1 MIAARR
7 MPTHPSKDIAVSGC
21 ATNCANNEPL
31 HPSGEGFEKKV
42 FRLFEG
48 RREWRE
54 GHARYES
61 LCPGNYM
68 SDAIL
73 SLHILFLNQFFSL
86 FPTFKSALT
95 PLIKRFSR
103 DRRKLFSI
111 FEINSFYEATV
122 TLLTFIRREKGWHK
136 SSKYCERREL
146 EKRIGKHRSKCW
158 IVTIYGEIETFE
170 LVPFYLIPAKQITPD
185 DVRKSSYNLPLL
197 TTRHDRYS

>member
-122 TLLTFIRREKGWHK
+122 TLLTFIRREKEWQ
-136 SSKYCERREL
+136 
-146 EKRIGKHRSKCW
+146 
-158 IVTIYGEIETFE
+158 VVEILRKKGTRKEDW
-170 LVPFYLIPAKQITPD
+170 KTP
-185 DVRKSSYNLPLL
+185 VEML
-197 TTRHDRYS
+197 DRYDLRRDRNV